1 MDKRAQLG
9 IKAKLRF
16 GIFKN
21 TLGNLEYFPLNNKVC
36 LYEVRTKKIVFH
48 IEL

>member
-21 TLGNLEYFPLNNKVC
+21 AFGNLEYFPLNKEVR
-36 LYEVRTKKIVFH
+36 LYEVRTKKILFH
-48 IEL
+48 IGL